1 MELSFLYWAW
11 LRVSALPKIMASL
24 VGRRAAFRF
33 ADELVINENRELDVN
48 VYINR
53 FRRFLLR
60 TKHVRRKVLI
70 FHEENAGL
78 LNAIREAIGEVW
90 GQFEEKRFTLDI
102 HRRVGPR
109 GGNTYVVFIAEQA

>member
-1 MELSFLYWAW
+1 MPTSCYKQEREF
-11 LRVSALPKIMASL
+11 
-24 VGRRAAFRF
+24 
-33 ADELVINENRELDVN
+33 VINI
-48 VYINR
+48 YINR

-60 TKHVRRKVLI
+60 TKHGRRKVLI
-70 FHEENAGL
+70 FHEENAEL

-109 GGNTYVVFIAEQA
+109 GGNTYNKYVVFIAEQA

>member
-1 MELSFLYWAW
+1 
-11 LRVSALPKIMASL
+11 VAL
-24 VGRRAAFRF
+24 RF
-33 ADELVINENRELDVN
+33 ADELVINENRGLDVN
-48 VYINR
+48 VYINM

-90 GQFEEKRFTLDI
+90 GRFEEKRFMLDI

-109 GGNTYVVFIAEQA
+109 GGNTYVVFIAE

>member
-1 MELSFLYWAW
+1 M
-11 LRVSALPKIMASL
+11 
-24 VGRRAAFRF
+24 
-33 ADELVINENRELDVN
+33 
-48 VYINR
+48 

-109 GGNTYVVFIAEQA
+109 GGNTYVVFIAE

>member
-1 MELSFLYWAW
+1 MSTSCYKQEREF
-11 LRVSALPKIMASL
+11 
-24 VGRRAAFRF
+24 
-33 ADELVINENRELDVN
+33 VINI
-48 VYINR
+48 YINM
-53 FRRFLLR
+53 FRGFLLR